1 MGLLDD
7 LKKQAEQVKT
17 QQLSESALREEAIKL
32 VEAKMKQT
40 FAYLNELLKQLAVL
54 KPVNPLVFS
63 MPGVADLKDLKFAES
78 FIDYRKTRIGDV
90 EYFEQIPFYIRW
102 TGDANI
108 VLERDMPAT
117 AQKVRDA
124 FYGGGIK
131 FDEEQVRNARMAA
144 AGWRFTAK
152 PVVVTDVV
160 IRADHAKGELRIN
173 AKNLLRLGMDDF
185 LVPAGDVNEA
195 WLEDFAVTLLGQ
207 PGNLRKYRAV
217 APLR

>member
-173 AKNLLRLGMDDF
+173 AKNLLRLG
-185 LVPAGDVNEA
+185 VEA
-195 WLEDFAVTLLGQ
+195 IDLSMRLTETWEA
-207 PGNLRKYRAV
+207 R
-217 APLR
+217 

>member
-108 VLERDMPAT
+108 VLDRDMPAT

-173 AKNLLRLGMDDF
+173 AKNLLRLGVDDF
-185 LVPAGDVNEA
+185 LVPAGDVTEA

>member
-173 AKNLLRLGMDDF
+173 AKNLLRLGVDDF
-185 LVPAGDVNEA
+185 LVPAGDVTEA